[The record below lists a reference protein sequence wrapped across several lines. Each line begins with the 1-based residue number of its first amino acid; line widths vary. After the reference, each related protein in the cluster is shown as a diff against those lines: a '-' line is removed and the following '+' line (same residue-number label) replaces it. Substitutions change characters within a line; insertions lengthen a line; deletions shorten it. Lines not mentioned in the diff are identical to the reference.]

1 MGTNSGPTAQGGSGA
16 CSAPGGLTV
25 GLRVG
30 LPSRAGLTRTAWRD
44 RDKGASCT
52 RELALLCRD
61 FLESLV
67 LCGGGCPVPPS
78 RPRLPCP
85 SQLPGGLSQGQ
96 HPPAP
101 DMTREAGME
110 SSPPPPMPLLCPTG
124 TGGAGDGL
132 QGHRLLPAPL
142 CMSFHSSDGS
152 GAALQRGQGRGV
164 PHPLPRR
171 APVASNTTHQ
181 APQGWLLA
189 PTDPCPVGLG
199 VASPEALG
207 KGAGMP
213 RQYSQKSGQQSE
225 TVRLQKRSQ

>member
-1 MGTNSGPTAQGGSGA
+1 MYPGAGSALQGLLREPCAVRRGLPRAPLSPPSALPVPAARRVKSGPASACPRHDQGSWDG
-16 CSAPGGLTV
+16 V
-25 GLRVG
+25 I
-30 LPSRAGLTRTAWRD
+30 
-44 RDKGASCT
+44 
-52 RELALLCRD
+52 
-61 FLESLV
+61 
-67 LCGGGCPVPPS
+67 
-78 RPRLPCP
+78 
-85 SQLPGGLSQGQ
+85 
-96 HPPAP
+96 
-101 DMTREAGME
+101 
-110 SSPPPPMPLLCPTG
+110 PPPPMPLLCPTG

>member
-1 MGTNSGPTAQGGSGA
+1 MGTNSRPTAQGGSGA

-101 DMTREAGME
+101 DMTGEAGME
-110 SSPPPPMPLLCPTG
+110 FPPHAPALPHRYGRCRGRAAGPQAAPSPTLYEFPQL
-124 TGGAGDGL
+124 
-132 QGHRLLPAPL
+132 
-142 CMSFHSSDGS
+142 
-152 GAALQRGQGRGV
+152 RGV
-164 PHPLPRR
+164 RSGSEAR
-171 APVASNTTHQ
+171 AGPWGATSITPQGTSGINTTHQ
-181 APQGWLLA
+181 APQGWPLA
-189 PTDPCPVGLG
+189 PTDPCPAGLG